1 MNGLFEK
8 SGRLHDMCN
17 HKLVLGGQCLQY
29 VFEIVHVMDN
39 TLEETVLPQS
49 ALSRTP
55 HKDQNGV

>member
-1 MNGLFEK
+1 
-8 SGRLHDMCN
+8 MCN